1 MSLRSRIAAL
11 VKRHQAG
18 MVERIGR
25 MGSDERV
32 ALVRRMFADRAEQAG
47 PEHGQ
52 SLADGLG
59 ELCRQRNYE
68 YLRVEGYAAGQW
80 ILVDLNDI
88 VVNVFLEPVR
98 ELYGLEALWGGA
110 AASGAHSGE

>member
-1 MSLRSRIAAL
+1 MNLRSRIAAL

-47 PEHGQ
+47 PEH
-52 SLADGLG
+52 
-59 ELCRQRNYE
+59 
-68 YLRVEGYAAGQW
+68 
-80 ILVDLNDI
+80 
-88 VVNVFLEPVR
+88 EPV
-98 ELYGLEALWGGA
+98 LWADLLGALA
-110 AASGAHSGE
+110 AFERFAPVVHAFRRTLAPFHKSLPEVLRRK

>member
-1 MSLRSRIAAL
+1 MNLRSRIAAL

-47 PEHGQ
+47 PEH
-52 SLADGLG
+52 
-59 ELCRQRNYE
+59 
-68 YLRVEGYAAGQW
+68 AAQIRAAAVW
-80 ILVDLNDI
+80 
-88 VVNVFLEPVR
+88 FLD
-98 ELYGLEALWGGA
+98 AGGA
-110 AASGAHSGE
+110 QHPEGKRIVQAVFDGPLSEVELKIINNIK